1 MSAPALDEMIGAAEA
16 QAKALSKALSG
27 LRVAAK
33 AERDALEK
41 EKGEMAAA
49 KAAFEDEKNKVIED
63 AQATAKC
70 IVEEVAEERSKWE
83 LEKVQITSTRHFD
96 DSRIKIN
103 VGGTMYESTLTTLSA
118 AVPRHHDRSYV
129 LGPSQPDPRLGY
141 RRILHRP

>member
-1 MSAPALDEMIGAAEA
+1 MIGAVNRAADA

-49 KAAFEDEKNKVIED
+49 KAAFEDDKNKVIED

-70 IVEEVAEERSKWE
+70 IAEEVAEERSKWE

-96 DSRIKIN
+96 ESRIKIN
-103 VGGTMYESTLTTLSA
+103 VGGTMYESTLTTLSSSKICAPRRLASHATA
-118 AVPRHHDRSYV
+118 ASAESTERM
-129 LGPSQPDPRLGY
+129 
-141 RRILHRP
+141 